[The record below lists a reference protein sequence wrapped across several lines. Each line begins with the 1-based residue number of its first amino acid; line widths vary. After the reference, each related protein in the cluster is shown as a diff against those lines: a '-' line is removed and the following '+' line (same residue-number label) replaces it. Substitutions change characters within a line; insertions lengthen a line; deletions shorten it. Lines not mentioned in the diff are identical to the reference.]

1 MALEVILQLDIAQ
14 ESRQMSQAELTLRR
28 GLKDRVLGIAVVE
41 RARKKQAARI
51 TYLKEGDANTKFF
64 HLRMN
69 ARKRKIF
76 IQRLRVGN
84 MWKLNHEEKAT
95 AIKEHFQNF
104 MARPSPRLKD
114 LDWDVLRL
122 PPPTVPQLMA
132 PLPKRRFTRAKAV
145 SQRQSP
151 GPGWLH
157 RSFLQSLLGNDKR

>member
-1 MALEVILQLDIAQ
+1 
-14 ESRQMSQAELTLRR
+14 MSQAELTLRR

-122 PPPTVPQLMA
+122 PAADCSAINGPITEEEVHVAL
-132 PLPKRRFTRAKAV
+132 K
-145 SQRQSP
+145 QSP
-151 GPGWLH
+151 SDKAPGPDG
-157 RSFLQSLLGNDKR
+157 FT